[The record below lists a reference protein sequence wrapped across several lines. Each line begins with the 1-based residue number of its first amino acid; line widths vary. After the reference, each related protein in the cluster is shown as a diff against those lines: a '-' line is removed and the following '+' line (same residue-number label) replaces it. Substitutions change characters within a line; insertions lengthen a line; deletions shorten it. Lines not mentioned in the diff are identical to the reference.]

1 MGLLQTIAGGIGNAI
16 ENIPGQNKTGSLF
29 GNTAIDISQT
39 LRDFGGS
46 GNFSIVRPAYADN
59 GSVYKTEN
67 VANTMYPSPA
77 PKTGGTSG
85 GALIQNNVPLTN
97 PAPQQPQQQ
106 SGGGVNQGNLM
117 SLFPGYAGWDPGSA
131 WADYLATGGAGKG
144 GSTGGG
150 INYDALRGEISSGWD
165 NYINQLGELTGFLG
179 QQKEAQL
186 GSAQSQYGAGVSNL
200 GIQKEQGISTAEQN
214 QTKTLRDLASNLRN
228 SFMAGNVFLGAR
240 GAGDSSA
247 ADQYSQALTKQGS
260 RQRSDIMQQ
269 TAGVVKNIQD
279 QYNMGVNQLKSD
291 YDTTVG
297 NIANWFAGKQM
308 ELKQAQASGQLSKS
322 QDLQN
327 LSKDILNQAISAMNT
342 AKTQLAEKQSALE
355 SWAMSNSQ
363 NVQQLAGNLR
373 NAYSMLPQAQQISG
387 TPQVDSQGN
396 FRVPTGYGQSERE
409 RSLFGI

>member
-1 MGLLQTIAGGIGNAI
+1 M
-16 ENIPGQNKTGSLF
+16 
-29 GNTAIDISQT
+29 
-39 LRDFGGS
+39 
-46 GNFSIVRPAYADN
+46 
-59 GSVYKTEN
+59 
-67 VANTMYPSPA
+67 
-77 PKTGGTSG
+77 
-85 GALIQNNVPLTN
+85 
-97 PAPQQPQQQ
+97 
-106 SGGGVNQGNLM
+106 
-117 SLFPGYAGWDPGSA
+117 
-131 WADYLATGGAGKG
+131 
-144 GSTGGG
+144 
-150 INYDALRGEISSGWD
+150 NYDALRGEISSGWD

-200 GIQKEQGISTAEQN
+200 GIQKDQGISTAEQN
-214 QTKTLRDLASNLRN
+214 QTKTLRDLASNLKN
-228 SFMAGNVFLGAR
+228 SFMAGNVYLGAR

-308 ELKQAQASGQLSKS
+308 ELKQAQASGQLNKA
-322 QDLQN
+322 QDLQG

-373 NAYSMLPQAQQISG
+373 NAYSMLPQAQQVSG

-409 RSLFGI
+409 RSLFGA

>member
-1 MGLLQTIAGGIGNAI
+1 MAIGLTGTGVHSGSWFGLPDFGITEALQGKLTTTPSPTGLAVSTGESYSVPVSQTQPSVSIPQALKSGGLSQTSQVLGSN
-16 ENIPGQNKTGSLF
+16 TGS
-29 GNTAIDISQT
+29 
-39 LRDFGGS
+39 
-46 GNFSIVRPAYADN
+46 
-59 GSVYKTEN
+59 
-67 VANTMYPSPA
+67 
-77 PKTGGTSG
+77 
-85 GALIQNNVPLTN
+85 
-97 PAPQQPQQQ
+97 QPTQQQ

-150 INYDALRGEISSGWD
+150 MNYDALRGEISSGWD

-200 GIQKEQGISTAEQN
+200 GIQKDQGISTAEQN

-228 SFMAGNVFLGAR
+228 SFMAGNVYLGAR

-308 ELKQAQASGQLSKS
+308 ELKQAQASGQLNKA
-322 QDLQN
+322 QDLQS

-363 NVQQLAGNLR
+363 NVSQLAGNLR

>member
-1 MGLLQTIAGGIGNAI
+1 MATGLTGTGIHSGSWFGLPDFGITEALQGKLTTTPSPTGLAVSTGESYSVPVSQTQPSVSIPQALKSGGLSQTSQVLGSN
-16 ENIPGQNKTGSLF
+16 TGS
-29 GNTAIDISQT
+29 
-39 LRDFGGS
+39 
-46 GNFSIVRPAYADN
+46 
-59 GSVYKTEN
+59 
-67 VANTMYPSPA
+67 
-77 PKTGGTSG
+77 
-85 GALIQNNVPLTN
+85 
-97 PAPQQPQQQ
+97 QQPQQQ

-150 INYDALRGEISSGWD
+150 MNYDALRGEISSGWD

-200 GIQKEQGISTAEQN
+200 GIQKDQGISTAEQN
-214 QTKTLRDLASNLRN
+214 QTKTLRDLASNLKN
-228 SFMAGNVFLGAR
+228 SFMAGNVYLGAR

-247 ADQYSQALTKQGS
+247 ADQYSQALTKVGS
-260 RQRSDIMQQ
+260 KQRSDIMQN

-308 ELKQAQASGQLSKS
+308 ELKQAQASGQLNKA
-322 QDLQN
+322 QDLQG

-363 NVQQLAGNLR
+363 NVSQLAGNLR
-373 NAYSMLPQAQQISG
+373 SAYSMLPQAQQISG

-409 RSLFGI
+409 RSLFGA

>member
-1 MGLLQTIAGGIGNAI
+1 MATGLTGTGIHSGSWFGLPDFGITEALQGKLTTTPSPTGLAVSTGESYSVPVSQTQPSVSIPQALKSGGLSQTSQVLGSN
-16 ENIPGQNKTGSLF
+16 TGS
-29 GNTAIDISQT
+29 
-39 LRDFGGS
+39 
-46 GNFSIVRPAYADN
+46 
-59 GSVYKTEN
+59 
-67 VANTMYPSPA
+67 
-77 PKTGGTSG
+77 
-85 GALIQNNVPLTN
+85 
-97 PAPQQPQQQ
+97 QQPQQQ

-150 INYDALRGEISSGWD
+150 MNYDALRGEISSGWD

-200 GIQKEQGISTAEQN
+200 GIQKDQGISTAEQN
-214 QTKTLRDLASNLRN
+214 QTKTLRDLASNLKN
-228 SFMAGNVFLGAR
+228 SFMAGNVYLGAR

-308 ELKQAQASGQLSKS
+308 ELKQAQASGQLSKA
-322 QDLQN
+322 QDLQG

-373 NAYSMLPQAQQISG
+373 NAYSMLPQAQQVSG